1 MTNNPMEL
9 REYYKI
15 LKANVSIIVYVVVIA
30 VIVAYAWSVRAS
42 QTYNASLLLNISRTS
57 SQSTSDYR
65 YDQFY
70 RLQADDKFSET
81 IAEWLK
87 SPGVSQDIFAKSEV
101 SSDQK
106 TMRDLSKS
114 FQSEKLSS
122 NLVSVKYSTET
133 NDAAARIAPA
143 IESVL
148 TDKTKGLNAA
158 AKDPDWF
165 QVNASNLIILKNV
178 QDLRLNLGIA
188 AIVGLFLGAL
198 LAFGK
203 HYISE

>member
-1 MTNNPMEL
+1 MEL

-15 LKANVSIIVYVVVIA
+15 IKLNIAVIIYTVVIA
-30 VIVAYAWSVRAS
+30 VIVAYAWSVRVS
-42 QTYNASLLLNISRTS
+42 QSYNTSLLLNISRTS

-70 RLQADDKFSET
+70 RLQADDKFAET
-81 IAEWLK
+81 IVEWLK
-87 SPGVSQDIFAKSEV
+87 SPGISSDIFEKAGI

-114 FQSEKLSS
+114 FQAEKLSS
-122 NLVSVKYSTET
+122 NLIGVKYSTET
-133 NDAAARIAPA
+133 NDAAEKIAPA
-143 IESVL
+143 ISAIIS
-148 TDKTKGLNAA
+148 DKAKSLNSDAR
-158 AKDPDWF
+158 DPNWF
-165 QVNASNLIILKNV
+165 QVNASNLIILKNI
-178 QDLRLNLGIA
+178 QNLPLNLTIA
-188 AIVGLFLGAL
+188 ALIGLFLGTL

>member
-1 MTNNPMEL
+1 MEL

-15 LKANVSIIVYVVVIA
+15 LKANISVVVYTVIIA
-30 VIVAYAWSVRAS
+30 VVVAYAWSMRVS
-42 QTYNASLLLNISRTS
+42 QIYNASLLLNISRTET
-57 SQSTSDYR
+57 QSTADYR

-70 RLQADDKFSET
+70 RLQADDKFAET
-81 IAEWLK
+81 VVSWLA
-87 SPGVSQDIFAKSEV
+87 SPGVSQDIFAKAGISA
-101 SSDQK
+101 DQK

-114 FQSEKLSS
+114 FQAEKLSS
-122 NLVSVKYSTET
+122 NLVSVKYDAET
-133 NDAAARIAPA
+133 SDEAAKIAPA
-143 IESVL
+143 VGSIL
-148 TDKTKGLNAA
+148 TDKTKSLNSA

-165 QVNASNLIILKNV
+165 QIDASNLIVLKNT

-203 HYISE
+203 HYISDEE

>member
-1 MTNNPMEL
+1 MEL

-15 LKANVSIIVYVVVIA
+15 LKTNISVVIYTA
-30 VIVAYAWSVRAS
+30 VIAIVIAYAWSVRTS

-81 IAEWLK
+81 VVEWLK
-87 SPGVSQDIFAKSEV
+87 SPGMSQDIFAKAGV
-101 SSDQK
+101 NSDQK

-114 FQSEKLSS
+114 FQAEKLSS

-133 NDAAARIAPA
+133 SDEAAHIAPA
-143 IESVL
+143 IGSIL
-148 TDKTKGLNAA
+148 ADRTKSLNSA

-165 QVNASNLIILKNV
+165 QIDLTNLIVLKNT

-188 AIVGLFLGAL
+188 ALLGLFLGAL

-203 HYISE
+203 HYTSDEE